1 MPPDDRSVAFA
12 SQRADDQ
19 KRERQQQQAQQQQTH
34 GPDQLVRWE
43 GVAKLMQ
50 EAIKADSSLARSAR
64 WPCMRLFLIGK
75 CDAHGSHACKSCKAG
90 SPCRGD
96 DDVRACASKRLA
108 ELIRKG
114 TMSPDLASEIAKG
127 ERARA

>member
-1 MPPDDRSVAFA
+1 MSFA

-43 GVAKLMQ
+43 GVAKLLQ
-50 EAIKADSSLARSAR
+50 EAIKADGSFARTAR

-75 CDAHGSHACKSCKAG
+75 CDAHGSHTCKTCKAG
-90 SPCRGD
+90 LPGRGD

-114 TMSPDLASEIAKG
+114 TMSPELASEIANG